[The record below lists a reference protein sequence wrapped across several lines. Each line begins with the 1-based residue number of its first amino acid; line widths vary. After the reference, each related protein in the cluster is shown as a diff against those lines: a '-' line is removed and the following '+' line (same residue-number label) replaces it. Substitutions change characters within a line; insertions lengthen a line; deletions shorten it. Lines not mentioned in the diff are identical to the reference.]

1 MELKTSEFKIDSF
14 KIRIPKDTLN
24 QITLPDNLNAEIIS
38 VYAET
43 GEIINSI
50 QQGLKEKLS
59 TLKLSNDE
67 GITSITIAI
76 ENIRTT
82 LTQRE
87 YLTLKITSKLLKQLY
102 YKGITNKTIYNVVDY
117 LNSVGVGI
125 TIEQILKSEVTD
137 IDICKDFTL
146 KYNEYNLLINKI
158 KINTKASQEQNKG
171 YNIFNQKDNKGIEF
185 SSRKKATPNNPFLK
199 IYNKFLDSNSIKH
212 SEFFKHYNIET
223 ETNLHRIECTLK
235 NKKHFEKYNLKNT
248 LETFMAL
255 KQEELRDIIY
265 SITSAHLNKNEK
277 NKMELR
283 KQQNIYES
291 YIEICLRLS
300 AEINMPFEIIKE
312 TLLNT
317 ITNRNTK
324 KNHEK
329 LFEKVNLELK
339 TSSKPYQENRK
350 IEYIMKELCLL

>member
-102 YKGITNKTIYNVVDY
+102 YKGITLSLIH
-117 LNSVGVGI
+117 I
-125 TIEQILKSEVTD
+125 SEPT
-137 IDICKDFTL
+137 
-146 KYNEYNLLINKI
+146 
-158 KINTKASQEQNKG
+158 
-171 YNIFNQKDNKGIEF
+171 
-185 SSRKKATPNNPFLK
+185 R
-199 IYNKFLDSNSIKH
+199 
-212 SEFFKHYNIET
+212 
-223 ETNLHRIECTLK
+223 
-235 NKKHFEKYNLKNT
+235 
-248 LETFMAL
+248 
-255 KQEELRDIIY
+255 
-265 SITSAHLNKNEK
+265 
-277 NKMELR
+277 
-283 KQQNIYES
+283 
-291 YIEICLRLS
+291 
-300 AEINMPFEIIKE
+300 
-312 TLLNT
+312 
-317 ITNRNTK
+317 
-324 KNHEK
+324 
-329 LFEKVNLELK
+329 
-339 TSSKPYQENRK
+339 PY
-350 IEYIMKELCLL
+350 

>member
-1 MELKTSEFKIDSF
+1 MKFKIDSF
-14 KIRIPKDTLN
+14 KLRILKSDLKK
-24 QITLPDNLNAEIIS
+24 ITLPYNLNAEIIS
-38 VYAET
+38 VYAES
-43 GEIINSI
+43 GEIVNPNESGIKDKVN
-50 QQGLKEKLS
+50 
-59 TLKLSNDE
+59 TLKLSNDNN
-67 GITSITIAI
+67 ITSVAI
-76 ENIRTT
+76 GVESIRTT
-82 LTQRE
+82 SIQKE
-87 YLTLKITSKLLKQLY
+87 YLTLKITAKLLKQLY

-137 IDICKDFTL
+137 IDVCKDFTL
-146 KYNEYNLLINKI
+146 SDNEYNLLINQI
-158 KINTKASQEQNKG
+158 KKNTKASQEQNKG